1 MARPVKIKNEKN
13 ELLVSQSNYL
23 TSACYSYTAQEK
35 RILYKVVEQA
45 WKAVNEKGQ
54 ALKDNPLLEIVQQD
68 KNFIMNLSDFMSDEQ
83 KDKSSGA
90 TYNEIYEAFLSLKE
104 KDISGYNSQ
113 NGYFVVSSIV
123 NSAYRIKEGKVSF
136 SVSGIIWQAALDF
149 SAGWTPIDLKIA
161 MGFRSAYSMRFYEM
175 AKRFQKSGKWIVSVG
190 DFRKMFG
197 CEDKYQLTNELK
209 RCIIEVAKKEMDEK
223 SPISF
228 TYECEKA
235 GREIKNFVFN
245 FYDKEE
251 QNRILNSD
259 LPANKYKISDNI
271 RNYLKDK
278 FGMTDTQINNN
289 IKTFFRF
296 EYVYKDGTI
305 LLLNNT
311 YEFIRRN
318 GKDPKKNIGMLI
330 ASLKKILGNL
340 VQLK

>member
-1 MARPVKIKNEKN
+1 MARPIKTKKEKN

-45 WKAVNEKGQ
+45 WKAVNEKEQ
-54 ALKDNPLLEIVQQD
+54 TLKDNPLLEIVQQD
-68 KNFIMNLSDFMSDEQ
+68 KNFVMNLTEFMNEEQ
-83 KDKSSGA
+83 KRSKGK
-90 TYNEIYEAFLSLKE
+90 TNYNEIYEAFLSLKK

-123 NSAYRIKEGKVSF
+123 NSAYRIKEGQVSF

-175 AKRFQKSGKWIVSVG
+175 AKRFQKSGKWIISVV

-223 SPISF
+223 SPMSF
-228 TYECEKA
+228 TYECEKT
-235 GREIKNFVFN
+235 GREIKNFVFD

-259 LPANKYKISDNI
+259 LPADKYKISDNI

-278 FGMTDTQINNN
+278 FGMTDTQIDNN

-296 EYVYKDGTI
+296 EYVYKDSAI
-305 LLLNNT
+305 LLIDNT
-311 YEFIRRN
+311 YKFIKRN

>member
-1 MARPVKIKNEKN
+1 MPRPIKVKNEKN

-35 RILYKVVEQA
+35 RILYKVIEQA
-45 WKAVNEKGQ
+45 WRAVNEKGQ
-54 ALKDNPLLEIVQQD
+54 TLKDNPLLEIVQQD
-68 KNFIMNLSDFMSDEQ
+68 KNFVMNLTDFMNEEQ
-83 KDKSSGA
+83 RENKGK
-90 TYNEIYEAFLSLKE
+90 TNYNEVYEAFLSLKK

-123 NSAYRIKEGKVSF
+123 NSAYRIKEGQVSF

-175 AKRFQKSGKWIVSVG
+175 AKRFQKSGKWIISVG

-197 CEDKYQLTNELK
+197 CEGKYQLTNELR
-209 RCIIEVAKKEMDEK
+209 RCIIDVAKKEMDEK

-251 QNRILNSD
+251 REKLLDPNI
-259 LPANKYKISDNI
+259 PANKYKISDNV
-271 RNYLKDK
+271 RSYLKDK
-278 FGMTDTQINNN
+278 FGMTDAQIDNN
-289 IKTFFRF
+289 IKTLFRF
-296 EYVYKDGTI
+296 EYIYKDSTI
-305 LLLNNT
+305 PLLNNN
-311 YEFIRRN
+311 YEFIKKNR
-318 GKDPKKNIGMLI
+318 KDPKKSVGMLI

>member
-1 MARPVKIKNEKN
+1 MPRPIKVKNEKN

-35 RILYKVVEQA
+35 RILYKVIEQA
-45 WKAVNEKGQ
+45 WRAVNEKGQ
-54 ALKDNPLLEIVQQD
+54 TLKDNPLLEIVQQD
-68 KNFIMNLSDFMSDEQ
+68 KNFVMNLTDFMNEEQ
-83 KDKSSGA
+83 RENKGK
-90 TYNEIYEAFLSLKE
+90 TNYNEVYEAFLSLKK

-123 NSAYRIKEGKVSF
+123 NSAYRIKEGQVSF

-175 AKRFQKSGKWIVSVG
+175 AKRFQKSGKWIISVG

-197 CEDKYQLTNELK
+197 CEGKYQLTNELR
-209 RCIIEVAKKEMDEK
+209 RCIIDVAKKEMDEK

-251 QNRILNSD
+251 REKLLDPNI
-259 LPANKYKISDNI
+259 PANKYKISDNV
-271 RNYLKDK
+271 RSYLKDK
-278 FGMTDTQINNN
+278 FGMTDAQIDNN
-289 IKTFFRF
+289 IKTLFRF
-296 EYVYKDGTI
+296 EYIYKDSTI
-305 LLLNNT
+305 PLLNNN
-311 YEFIRRN
+311 YEFIKKNR
-318 GKDPKKNIGMLI
+318 KDPKKNVGMLI

>member
-1 MARPVKIKNEKN
+1 MPRPIKVKNEKN

-35 RILYKVVEQA
+35 RILYKVIEQA
-45 WKAVNEKGQ
+45 WRAVNEKGQ
-54 ALKDNPLLEIVQQD
+54 TLKDNPLLEIVQQD
-68 KNFIMNLSDFMSDEQ
+68 KNFVMNLTDFMNEEQ
-83 KDKSSGA
+83 RENKGK
-90 TYNEIYEAFLSLKE
+90 TNYNEVYEAFLSLKK

-123 NSAYRIKEGKVSF
+123 NSAYRIKEGQVSF

-175 AKRFQKSGKWIVSVG
+175 AKRFQKSGKWIISVG

-197 CEDKYQLTNELK
+197 CEGKYQLTNELR
-209 RCIIEVAKKEMDEK
+209 RCIIDVAKKEMDEK

-251 QNRILNSD
+251 REKLLDPNI
-259 LPANKYKISDNI
+259 PANKYKISDNV
-271 RNYLKDK
+271 RSYLKDK
-278 FGMTDTQINNN
+278 FGMTDAQIDNN
-289 IKTFFRF
+289 IKTLFRF
-296 EYVYKDGTI
+296 EYIYKDSTI
-305 LLLNNT
+305 PLLNNN
-311 YEFIRRN
+311 YEFIKKNR
-318 GKDPKKNIGMLI
+318 KDPKKNIGMLI